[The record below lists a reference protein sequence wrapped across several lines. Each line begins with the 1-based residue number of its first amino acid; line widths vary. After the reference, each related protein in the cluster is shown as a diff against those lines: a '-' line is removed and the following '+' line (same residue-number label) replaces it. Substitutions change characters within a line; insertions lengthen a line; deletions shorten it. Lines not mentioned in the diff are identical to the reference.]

1 MIYGKYRNCRNAAW
15 QCLVDFNVTSIP
27 VMLTPIVKSL
37 GIKVIKDSVI
47 HELEANESGVSI
59 FDGKSWYIV
68 YNDSEGRKRN
78 RFTIAH
84 ELGHILLG
92 HQMKDGYYKRS
103 VTAVKPQI
111 ETEADMFAVRL
122 LAPACV
128 LWGLNIHSAD
138 EIAELCD
145 ISYSAA
151 KIREERMKVLYQ
163 RNKFLT
169 SSLEKQVFRKFEPF
183 INQMSKSAADTE
195 R

>member
-1 MIYGKYRNCRNAAW
+1 
-15 QCLVDFNVTSIP
+15 
-27 VMLTPIVKSL
+27 MLTPIVKEM
-37 GIKVIKDSVI
+37 GIKVIKDSNI
-47 HELEANESGVSI
+47 HELKPNESGVSI
-59 FDGKSWYIV
+59 FDGNFWYIV
-68 YNDSEGRKRN
+68 YNDNEGRKRN

-92 HQMKDGYYKRS
+92 HELKDGYYARS
-103 VTAVKPQI
+103 KTVMKPLL
-111 ETEADMFAVRL
+111 ESEADTFAVRL

-128 LWGLNIHSAD
+128 LWGLNVHSAE

-151 KIREERMKVLYQ
+151 KIREERMRVLYQ

-183 INQMSKSAADTE
+183 INQKVKNSLCLEDLYND
-195 R
+195 

>member
-1 MIYGKYRNCRNAAW
+1 MIYGRYRHYRNAAW
-15 QCLVDFNVTSIP
+15 QCLIDFNITSVP
-27 VMLTPIVKSL
+27 VMLTPIVKQM
-37 GIKVIKDSVI
+37 GIKVIKDSTI
-47 HELEANESGVSI
+47 HELRPNESGVSI

-84 ELGHILLG
+84 ELGHIFLG
-92 HQMKDGYYKRS
+92 HEMKDGYYARTIS
-103 VTAVKPQI
+103 SVKPEI
-111 ETEADMFAVRL
+111 EAEADSFAVRL

-128 LWGLNIHSAD
+128 LWKLNVHSAL

-151 KIREERMKVLYQ
+151 KLREERMKILYQ

-169 SSLEKQVFRKFEPF
+169 SPLEQKVMDKFEPF
-183 INQMSKSAADTE
+183 INKKIQE
-195 R
+195 GFWQ